1 MNEDAELRP
10 AIDEVCD
17 PATLDLIFDVTQH
30 GPPNQFREM
39 EALDAKLVQVF
50 GAASI
55 VIGLAGVAGV
65 GRSNIVI
72 FFLVMAVIAYIAAAA
87 AALWGMRMARTR
99 RPYHSDSLLKDFWQS
114 SAQEVKYALAYEL
127 PSIHSHNETIIESK
141 ANAARIAM
149 IATALEVVAVGAMVV
164 CSI

>member
-1 MNEDAELRP
+1 MSQQD
-10 AIDEVCD
+10 ID
-17 PATLDLIFDVTQH
+17 PATLDLIFDVTRQ

-50 GAASI
+50 AAASV

-65 GRSNIVI
+65 GRSNIVG
-72 FFLVMAVIAYIAAAA
+72 FFLAIAVAAYMATAFIAF
-87 AALWGMRMARTR
+87 WGMRMTRTR
-99 RPYHSDSLLKDFWQS
+99 RPYHSDSLLGDFWQS
-114 SAQEVKYALAYEL
+114 NAQEVKYALAYEL
-127 PSIHSHNETIIESK
+127 PNIHFHNEAIIESK

-149 IATALEVVAVGAMVV
+149 LATALEVVAVGIMVL

>member
-55 VIGLAGVAGV
+55 VIGLAG
-65 GRSNIVI
+65 I